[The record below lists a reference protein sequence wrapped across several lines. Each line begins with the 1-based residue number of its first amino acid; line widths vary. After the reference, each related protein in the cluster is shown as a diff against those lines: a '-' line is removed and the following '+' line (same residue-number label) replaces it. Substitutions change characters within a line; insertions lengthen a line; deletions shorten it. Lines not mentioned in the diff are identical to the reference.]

1 MLYLLDAN
9 VLITA
14 HSQYYP
20 IDRVPE
26 FWEWLAY
33 QAELGHVKMPIE
45 TYEEVTDGSLLYGW
59 VRDPQRKGAIL
70 LDEAVDQSLLDQ
82 VVSQG
87 YAPDLTEI
95 ELEQVGFDPFLVAYG
110 LASPSDRC
118 VVTLENS
125 RPSKLR
131 QNRQVPDVCNTLGVT
146 WCNPIKMYHTLGF
159 STDWRSRLRVV
170 PQLRDP
176 PAPPSSAGG
185 DPVHQ

>member
-118 VVTLENS
+118 VVTLEKLTPQQAAAKPPGS
-125 RPSKLR
+125 RRMQHARRDMVQSH
-131 QNRQVPDVCNTLGVT
+131 QDVPHARVLDRLAESPPRGA
-146 WCNPIKMYHTLGF
+146 PI
-159 STDWRSRLRVV
+159 
-170 PQLRDP
+170 
-176 PAPPSSAGG
+176 A
-185 DPVHQ
+185 